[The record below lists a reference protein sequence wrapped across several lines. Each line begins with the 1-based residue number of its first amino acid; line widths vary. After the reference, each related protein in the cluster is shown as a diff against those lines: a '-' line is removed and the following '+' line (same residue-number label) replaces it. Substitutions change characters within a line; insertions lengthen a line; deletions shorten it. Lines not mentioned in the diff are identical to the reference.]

1 LFLSLLLNSFRF
13 LLKPGGDDLIDAV
26 RRPTLDLPT
35 QTEAAFV
42 GRQFLMGHSG
52 MRVTRRVPSR
62 RPAVQHGLNACQRL
76 IAASRLP
83 IRHHGAIA
91 LKLVGGVF

>member
-42 GRQFLMGHSG
+42 GRQFLMRAFRDARNAARSIAPTCGAA
-52 MRVTRRVPSR
+52 RAKRL
-62 RPAVQHGLNACQRL
+62 PAVE
-76 IAASRLP
+76 S
-83 IRHHGAIA
+83 
-91 LKLVGGVF
+91 GVAPSDPSPRCNCP